1 MIKVMLV
8 DDSGLTLTILKKML
22 DETPDIVVVGTA
34 CNGQEALALLP
45 ELKPDVICTDLQMPV
60 MDGLDFT
67 KAVMSEF
74 PRPILVIS
82 TAVQTGDT
90 SNIFNLM
97 QAGAIDVIAKP
108 RYGLMDKLDVDACD
122 LISKIRVLSGVHVI
136 TRKNSTT
143 ENSTLP
149 AVSVTMQTGIQPQII
164 GIGASTGGPQA
175 LQQILTALPANF
187 PLPIICVQHISE
199 GFSLGLVNWL
209 NQDCKL
215 TVQFAETGLTPKLG
229 HVYFAPDN
237 KQLEINAQKQLV
249 CTSAPS
255 YGGHRPAISVMLQSL
270 ALRFGRHAT
279 GVLLTGMG
287 RDGVDGL
294 KAIKQ
299 VGGMTIA
306 QDEATSIVFGMPKIA
321 IEEQAAQ
328 AVLPLSQIAQTLVN
342 LAMPHSF

>member
-8 DDSGLTLTILKKML
+8 DDSGLTLMVLKKIL
-22 DETPDIVVVGTA
+22 AQAPDIVVVGTA
-34 CNGQEALALLP
+34 CNGQEALTLLP
-45 ELKPDVICTDLQMPV
+45 ELQPDVICTDLIMPV
-60 MDGLDFT
+60 MDGLAFT
-67 KAVMSEF
+67 KAVMAEF
-74 PRPILVIS
+74 PRPILVVS
-82 TAVQTGDT
+82 AAVQSSDT

-108 RYGLMDKLDVDACD
+108 GYVLTDETGMNARD
-122 LISKIRVLSGVHVI
+122 LINKIRVLSGVHVMALKK
-136 TRKNSTT
+136 RAEQNS
-143 ENSTLP
+143 P
-149 AVSVTMQTGIQPQII
+149 APAIPIKAQTSAPPQII

-175 LQQILTALPANF
+175 LHQILTALPANF

-199 GFSLGLVNWL
+199 GFSVGLVNWL

-215 TVQFAETGLTPKLG
+215 TVQFAETGLTPEPE

-255 YGGHRPAISVMLQSL
+255 YGGHLPSISVTLQSL
-270 ALRFGRHAT
+270 ALHFGGQAT

-287 RDGVDGL
+287 CDGVDGL
-294 KAIKQ
+294 QSIKQ

-306 QDEATSIVFGMPKIA
+306 QDEASSIIFGMPKAA
-321 IEEQAAQ
+321 IEKQAAQ
-328 AVLPLSQIAQTLVN
+328 VVLPLAQIAQALVK
-342 LAMPHSF
+342 LAMPHSV

>member
-8 DDSGLTLTILKKML
+8 DDSGLTLVVLKRML
-22 DETPDIVVVGTA
+22 AQAPDIVVVGTA

-45 ELKPDVICTDLQMPV
+45 ELQPDVICTDLKMPV
-60 MDGLDFT
+60 MDGLAFT
-67 KAVMSEF
+67 KAVMTEF
-74 PRPILVIS
+74 PRPILVVS
-82 TAVQTGDT
+82 AAVQSSDT

-108 RYGLMDKLDVDACD
+108 GYVLTDESGMNARD
-122 LISKIRVLSGVHVI
+122 LINKIRVLSGVHVI
-136 TRKNSTT
+136 ARKRAEQS
-143 ENSTLP
+143 SPAP
-149 AVSVTMQTGIQPQII
+149 AVPVNVQTSTPPQII

-175 LQQILTALPANF
+175 LHQILTALPANF
-187 PLPIICVQHISE
+187 PLPIVCVQHISE
-199 GFSLGLVNWL
+199 GFSVGLVNWL
-209 NQDCKL
+209 NHECEL
-215 TVQFAETGLTPKLG
+215 TVQFAETGLIPEPG

-237 KQLEINAQKQLV
+237 KQLETNAQKQLV

-255 YGGHRPAISVMLQSL
+255 YGGHRPAISVTLQSL
-270 ALRFGRHAT
+270 ALHFGRYAT

-294 KAIKQ
+294 QSIKQ

-306 QDEATSIVFGMPKIA
+306 QDEASSIVFGMPRVA

-328 AVLPLSQIAQTLVN
+328 VVLPLAKIAQALVK
-342 LAMPHSF
+342 LAMPLSF